1 MSTKRVLCKKSAI
14 AALMGVAAVIGAGC
28 STGAASAPPPSLSA
42 PPPNTQTHKGCP
54 LGVRDATVAVSDT
67 PQGVELVFTS
77 EDKVGE
83 LRQRV
88 RDAAEMH
95 GTGAKAGAG
104 HEGRH
109 ASGGEH
115 GLQPMQLPPA
125 RADVD
130 DVERGARMRLS
141 PIDPAD
147 RSTLRIKVRERAA
160 KMAASACD

>member
-1 MSTKRVLCKKSAI
+1 MASNRAFCILPVVTSAVALLAGSAI
-14 AALMGVAAVIGAGC
+14 GC

-42 PPPNTQTHKGCP
+42 PPPNTQIHKGCP
-54 LGVRDATVAVSDT
+54 LGVRDAVVAVSDT

-77 EDKVGE
+77 DDKVGE
-83 LRQRV
+83 LRMRV

-109 ASGGEH
+109 AGGGEH

-130 DVERGARMRLS
+130 EVEHGARMRLS

-147 RSTLRIKVRERAA
+147 RSTLRIKVREHAA
-160 KMAASACD
+160 KMPAAACD